1 MCRKIIYGLLTLSLL
16 MLTSCSSFTSDIEIT
31 LSGEQPLTVELMNND
46 ELIEKNVMLDT
57 NFNQSL
63 VDLINALDID
73 PKPIA
78 ELPIEEERLTITE
91 DEQTYTII
99 NEQFLFV
106 DEQAYAINNFEKVA
120 ELKAAL
126 LMDQYDF
133 RAYYFKVQENDYV
146 EYIVLSYEDMVSNKE
161 LIWEQLPIRFENSA
175 LEDIDF
181 EAFLANHGLTYP
193 KLRNRRTQSAM
204 IYSKTDPATLLKDK
218 EVTLLGYDRPEEGST
233 FNKRQLFEKIIPLNG
248 KVIAE

>member
-31 LSGEQPLTVELMNND
+31 LSGEQPLTIELTSND
-46 ELIEKNVMLDT
+46 ELIEKNMMLDMD
-57 NFNQSL
+57 FNQSL

-78 ELPIEEERLTITE
+78 ELPIEEERLTIAE

-106 DEQAYAINNFEKVA
+106 DEQAYPINNFEKVA

-146 EYIVLSYEDMVSNKE
+146 EYIVLSYEDIVSDKE
-161 LIWEQLPIRFENSA
+161 LIWEQFPIRFENSA

-181 EAFLANHGLTYP
+181 EAFLADHALTYP
-193 KLRNRRTQSAM
+193 KLVNHRTLCSM
-204 IYSKTDPATLLKDK
+204 IYSKTDPASLLKDK
-218 EVTLLGYDRPEEGST
+218 EITLLGYDRPAEETMFS
-233 FNKRQLFEKIIPLNG
+233 KHQLFEKTIPLNG